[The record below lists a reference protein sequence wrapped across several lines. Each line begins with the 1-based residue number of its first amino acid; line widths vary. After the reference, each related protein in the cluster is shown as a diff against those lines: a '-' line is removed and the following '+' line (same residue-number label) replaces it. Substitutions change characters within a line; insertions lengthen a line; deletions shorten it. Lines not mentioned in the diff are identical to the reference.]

1 MFEIKMILEIAKA
14 MRFFLLIFTMFVI
27 LYFIMFFILA
37 DLKSAD
43 DVMDVD
49 FDRMFSMVI
58 TFALFF
64 GVDQD

>member
-37 DLKSAD
+37 ALKSAD

-49 FDRMFSMVI
+49 FDRMFSTI
-58 TFALFF
+58 IAFAFF